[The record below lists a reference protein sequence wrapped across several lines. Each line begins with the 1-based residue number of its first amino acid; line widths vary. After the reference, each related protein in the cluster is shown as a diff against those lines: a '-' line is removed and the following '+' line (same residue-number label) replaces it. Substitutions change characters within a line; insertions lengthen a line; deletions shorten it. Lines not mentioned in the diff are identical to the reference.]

1 MPGAAGRG
9 QRCQNR
15 GRVDPLVER
24 PQGPTVRVY
33 PTIRIGQ
40 SHHMALEVDNGIDGF
55 GADQPIDRDLPRVGN
70 PGTVLIQQILYLDDI
85 LGPIRPTY
93 SDRS

>member
-1 MPGAAGRG
+1 
-9 QRCQNR
+9 
-15 GRVDPLVER
+15 
-24 PQGPTVRVY
+24 
-33 PTIRIGQ
+33 
-40 SHHMALEVDNGIDGF
+40 MALEVDNGINGF

-85 LGPIRPTY
+85 LGSIRPTY